1 MKSNQF
7 VLTESNYHSR
17 TANLKYFSAS
27 QVKGMLS
34 CEARTMAEIFGTWSE
49 EPTVSMLV
57 GSYVDAYFNSKR
69 EKDGRGEISGHE
81 FSDFVAENRTKLVNS
96 RTGEL
101 KADFRK
107 AEQMIER
114 AESDEL
120 FMRFL
125 RGRKQVIMTANLF
138 GVPFKVKYDVLR
150 DHYRVNDKRI
160 VDIKTIRDTEPIY
173 RTGEGKL
180 NFVEYWRYDLQLSIY
195 REVYKKNKGAE
206 LPCYLACIS
215 KQDPPAI
222 LLIHIPPPQLD
233 TNMEYLAE
241 KMERFKAIKS
251 GIIEPER
258 CENCAYCR
266 ATRKLSR
273 VINLDE
279 LDLDL

>member
-1 MKSNQF
+1 MTPNQF
-7 VLTESNYHSR
+7 VLTEANYHS
-17 TANLKYFSAS
+17 TDANRRYFSSS
-27 QVKGMLS
+27 QIKGFMD
-34 CEARTMAEIFGTWSE
+34 CEARTMAEITGRWSE
-49 EPTVSMLV
+49 EPSTALLV

-120 FMRFL
+120 FMKYL
-125 RGRKQVIMTANLF
+125 RGRRQVIMTANLF

-160 VDIKTIRDTEPIY
+160 VDIKTIRDTEPMY
-173 RTGEGKL
+173 RPSEGKL

-195 REVYKKNKGAE
+195 REVYKKNKGVE

-222 LLIHIPPPQLD
+222 LVIHVPSAQLD
-233 TNMEYLAE
+233 MNMEYLAE
-241 KMERFKAIKS
+241 KMERFKAVKS
-251 GIIEPER
+251 GIIEPTR

-266 ATRKLSR
+266 ATRKLTR

>member
-1 MKSNQF
+1 MTPNQF
-7 VLTESNYHSR
+7 VLTEANYHS
-17 TANLKYFSAS
+17 TDANRRYFSAS
-27 QVKGMLS
+27 QIKGFMD
-34 CEARTMAEIFGTWSE
+34 CEARTMAEITGRWAD
-49 EPTVSMLV
+49 EPSSSLLV

-69 EKDGRGEISGHE
+69 DGDRPGKISGTEYSE
-81 FSDFVAENRTKLVNS
+81 FIAENRSKIINS
-96 RTGEL
+96 KTGEI

-120 FMRFL
+120 FMKYL
-125 RGRKQVIMTANLF
+125 CGRRQVIMTANLF

-150 DHYRVNDKRI
+150 DNYRVNDKRI
-160 VDIKTIRDTEPIY
+160 VDLKTIRDTEPLY
-173 RTGEGKL
+173 KPGEGKL
-180 NFVEYWRYDLQLSIY
+180 NFVEYWRYDLQLAIY
-195 REVYKKNKGAE
+195 REVYKKNKGVE

-222 LLIHIPPPQLD
+222 LVIRVPDAQLD
-233 TNMEYLAE
+233 MNIDFLAE

-266 ATRKLSR
+266 ATRKLTR